1 MLLIRQYVSAN
12 ANRVRDYV
20 YGLLTL
26 EQYDI
31 PVLEPPSLLG
41 ANFPGCIITKYPPGM
56 EDMTT
61 TVSAPSKKRKK
72 GVMPHMAYD
81 GDDKHAAD
89 SRRKSKKPKK
99 SAKSTKAQRKKK

>member
-1 MLLIRQYVSAN
+1 
-12 ANRVRDYV
+12 
-20 YGLLTL
+20 
-26 EQYDI
+26 
-31 PVLEPPSLLG
+31 
-41 ANFPGCIITKYPPGM
+41 M